1 MHYIRNWKST
11 DTTDDGGDGDEVVV
25 DLAKRKTWESFAK
38 QCGVVGCEA
47 QKRRLMEIR
56 NTVKIDRERE
66 EEEENQNRSSLV
78 DFREEVGA
86 GRVWS

>member
-1 MHYIRNWKST
+1 MS
-11 DTTDDGGDGDEVVV
+11 
-25 DLAKRKTWESFAK
+25 
-38 QCGVVGCEA
+38 VGREA

-66 EEEENQNRSSLV
+66 EEEEEENQNRSSLV

-86 GRVWS
+86 GKVWS